1 MRTTAVRACLVLALL
16 VPVLWFGLPQVARA
30 DNPIDGQ
37 VHAIAGELQC
47 PICAG
52 QSVNESSSP
61 LAQQMR
67 ALIRKKLEEGESREQ
82 ILAYFVDRYGESI
95 LREPPKVGFNQVLW
109 WLPASGIIF
118 GAVLLA
124 VFLLRWRRRP
134 PAAAAVGPPPAPED
148 LAAYERQFAQ
158 ELDD

>member
-1 MRTTAVRACLVLALL
+1 MRLLPVRACLLAVLL
-16 VPVLWFGLPQVARA
+16 PTLWLSLPQAARA

-52 QSVNESSSP
+52 QSVDESSSQ

-67 ALIRKKLEEGESREQ
+67 ALIRKKLEDGESRQQ

-95 LREPPKVGFNQVLW
+95 LREPPRFGFNQVLW
-109 WLPASGIIF
+109 WLPAAGIAA
-118 GAVLLA
+118 GAALLA

-134 PAAAAVGPPPAPED
+134 PGEATLGLPPTPED
-148 LAAYERQFAQ
+148 LAAYELQFEQ
-158 ELDD
+158 DLDD